1 MTDTKY
7 YQSKQFLRDYSDTG
21 LITREYQSHSYPNLR
36 IAPQTFIPIK
46 PTTPIS
52 ICFTMNDD
60 VEYFVIDG
68 TKYTSDWPMN
78 KQLAWIDA
86 QLRCINKRL

>member
-7 YQSKQFLRDYSDTG
+7 YQSKQFLRDYSDKG
-21 LITREYQSHSYPNLR
+21 LITREYQSHNYPKLR
-36 IAPQTFIPIK
+36 IAPNTSIPIK
-46 PTTPIS
+46 PSTPIS
-52 ICFTMNDD
+52 ICFKDDD

-68 TKYTSDWPMN
+68 TKYRSDWPMT
-78 KQLAWIDA
+78 KQLEWIDV